1 MKYADR
7 GVSNISVH
15 LYLAHLCPFLSVVS
29 KGHRVAND
37 IKVGKMNT
45 HPIYIK
51 DLTSVLMFNEYI
63 KRVEEKR

>member
-7 GVSNISVH
+7 GVSDISVH
-15 LYLAHLCPFLSVVS
+15 LYPAHLCPFLSVVS

-45 HPIYIK
+45 HPIYI
-51 DLTSVLMFNEYI
+51 TSVLMFNEYI